1 MTSLSRFGMSLD
13 AALLKQFDEMIVEK
27 GYVNRSEAIRDLI
40 RDALV
45 QRQWQKEKGELVGTI
60 TLIYDHHVKELSDK
74 MTALQHDY
82 FRNIVSALHI
92 HLDHDHCLEVLALKG
107 KADQVRKIAD
117 ELIGMRGVKHGK
129 LVTTTTGKNLK

>member
-1 MTSLSRFGMSLD
+1 MTSLTRFGMSLD
-13 AALLKQFDEMIVEK
+13 SDLLKQFDEMIEEK
-27 GYVNRSEAIRDLI
+27 GYENRSEAIRDLI

-74 MTALQHDY
+74 MTHLQHDHY
-82 FRNIVSALHI
+82 HDIISTLHV
-92 HLDHDHCLEVLALKG
+92 HLDHDHCLEVLAVKG
-107 KADQVRKIAD
+107 KAEQVRKIAD

-129 LVTTTTGKNLK
+129 LVTTTTGKNLR